1 MIIGRRYWILIW
13 YGILA
18 LGLVGLASSLF
29 WGRAT
34 RWRNLDE
41 ILRAVGTV
49 CVSVGMLVLL
59 NAGVEWVG
67 ESLLAASLISFVLAL
82 FLGLPPK
89 AQQPTEEPAENDQ
102 EDYPGPPPKGPT
114 ES

>member
-1 MIIGRRYWILIW
+1 MIIGRRYWIFIW

-18 LGLVGLASSLF
+18 LGLVGLASSVF

-59 NAGVEWVG
+59 NSGVEWVG

-89 AQQPTEEPAENDQ
+89 GNQPPEEPGGDDQ
-102 EDYPGPPPKGPT
+102 ENYPGPEPKGP
-114 ES
+114 SQS